1 MISWCL
7 FPVRIAPVWAAFIA
21 LCALLFRVQPAGGAE
36 GDSGRWWRGNLHTHT
51 FWSDGDDF
59 PESVVDWYKRNGYQF
74 LALSDH
80 NVFQE
85 GTKWLSIT
93 NAARRA
99 ALANYRARF
108 GEKWVEFRPLQST
121 QMVRLKTFK
130 EFRKLFEEPD
140 RFLLLPSEEIS
151 DKYKTLPL
159 HLNISNLRHLIHP
172 QGGSNVTDVLQ
183 RNIDAVLE
191 QRQRTGRP
199 MIPHVNHPNFGWA
212 ITAEDMLPLRGDR
225 FFEVYNGHPAIHNDG
240 DEHHASVERVW
251 DILLAFRLS
260 ERNAGPL
267 YGLAVDDSHHYHNF
281 VRTNS
286 NPGRGWIMVRAP
298 RLQPGDLIQA
308 LEEGDFYASTGVRL
322 KDVRRTTSELA
333 VEIDPEP
340 GVSYRTQFIG
350 TLRGFDP
357 SSRPGPR
364 PKSSVFL
371 VTREYSSDIGTLL
384 GVVEGVS
391 ARYQLHGDELY
402 VRAKIISS
410 KKKMNGFGLDEMEVA
425 WTQPLCAGDA
435 AGFDRVR

>member
-1 MISWCL
+1 MILRHFCFIW
-7 FPVRIAPVWAAFIA
+7 RAPIPAV
-21 LCALLFRVQPAGGAE
+21 LLGCFFLAGFVQTARPAENTAIP
-36 GDSGRWWRGNLHTHT
+36 WWRGNLHTHT

-59 PESVVDWYKRNGYQF
+59 PESVVDWYKRNGYHF

-85 GTKWLSIT
+85 GTKWLSVT

-99 ALANYRARF
+99 AVANYQARF
-108 GEKWVEFRPLQST
+108 GQKWVEFRPLQAT

-130 EFRKLFEEPD
+130 EFRKLFEERD

-151 DKYKTLPL
+151 DRHRTLPL
-159 HLNISNLRHLIHP
+159 HLNVSNLRHAVRP

-191 QRQRTGRP
+191 QRKRTGRP

-212 ITAEDMLPLRGDR
+212 ITAEDLMPLRGEH

-240 DEHHASVERVW
+240 DEHHAGVERVW

-260 ERNAGPL
+260 QLKAGPL
-267 YGLAVDDSHHYHNF
+267 YGLAVDDSHHYHGF
-281 VRTNS
+281 ARTNS
-286 NPGRGWIMVRAP
+286 NPGRGWIMVRAR
-298 RLQPGDLIQA
+298 RLEPAALIDA
-308 LEEGDFYASTGVRL
+308 LEAGDFYASTGVRL
-322 KDVRRTTSELA
+322 KDVRRTKTELA
-333 VEIDPEP
+333 VEIEAEP
-340 GVSYRTQFIG
+340 GVTYRTQFIG

-364 PKSSVFL
+364 PKDSAFL
-371 VTREYSSDIGTLL
+371 VTREYSTDIGALL

-391 ARYQLHGDELY
+391 ARYALHGDELY

-410 KKKMNGFGLDEMEVA
+410 RKKLNGFGLDEMEVA
-425 WTQPLCAGDA
+425 WTQPVCAVGSD
-435 AGFDRVR
+435 